1 MNTASPVPTTH
12 GNLEPSII
20 AMVTSHGSGVQGSS
34 CQPQKRGA
42 YGMVAPLTSGP
53 QEARVAVPYPC
64 A

>member
-12 GNLEPSII
+12 GTRPSII
-20 AMVTSHGSGVQGSS
+20 AMATSHASGVQGGS
-34 CQPQKRGA
+34 CQPQKREA
-42 YGMVAPLTSGP
+42 YGMVEPLTSGA